1 MFTVEELIDR
11 RWPDF
16 GRRHRWLRTPL
27 LAVLRLLFHES
38 RFRQFGEQYPHLDGI
53 DFVDKALEYFDF
65 SYTVRSDERE
75 RIPATGPVVIVANH
89 PIGSLDGL
97 ALLRL
102 VSEVRPDVKA
112 VANELLMAIAPLHPL
127 LLPVDALQ
135 GRTARENLRR
145 IEAHLGDGGALVI
158 FPAGEVSRLGAR
170 GVRDGAWRSGFLR
183 MARRANAD
191 IVPVYVDG
199 RNSAFF
205 YAVSL
210 LARPL
215 STLLLIR
222 EMFRQARNSV
232 GIRIGRAIPPA
243 CQRGLDADDTRL
255 AKRFRGEVYALAR
268 PQARSLFPPAPEA
281 IAHPENRQLLRR
293 ELRATTALGETR
305 DGKRIALCRDARG
318 TAVLREIGRLREIA
332 FRAVGEGSGARR
344 DIDRFDPHYE
354 HIVLWDDHDLEV
366 VGAYRLVHAGHALA
380 RHGPG
385 ALYTGTLFEFGPA
398 MDALWPQACELGR
411 SFVQPRYWGRRGLD
425 YLWYGIGAW
434 LGTQPEVRWLFGPVS
449 ISNSY
454 PAFARELLVGF
465 YRHYFPPAAPLA
477 RARRPCVRAA
487 DDAGHRLLRHRPRGG
502 FRAPARGA
510 AGQRP
515 AGAGAAEAVHRGGHR
530 RRRGLPRFQRGSG
543 FRPLHRRPDPD
554 RPRAAAARPPR
565 PLPRRPLT
573 HERSATGRTYGGQ
586 RSRPRCP
593 GIGHVRGARACAR
606 GGGRSGGAGLYFAAQ
621 RFPGF
626 RACQAL

>member
-135 GRTARENLRR
+135 GRTARDNLRR

-477 RARRPCVRAA
+477 RARRPCVCAPLTTLDTGFCGTDREADFARLRAVLQA
-487 DDAGHRLLRHRPRGG
+487 SGLQVPVLLKQYTEAVTEG
-502 FRAPARGA
+502 GA
-510 AGQRP
+510 AFLDFSVDPDFGHCIDGLILIDLARLRP
-515 AGAGAAEAVHRGGHR
+515 AHR
-530 RRRGLPRFQRGSG
+530 
-543 FRPLHRRPDPD
+543 
-554 RPRAAAARPPR
+554 ARY
-565 PLPRRPLT
+565 L
-573 HERSATGRTYGGQ
+573 
-586 RSRPRCP
+586 
-593 GIGHVRGARACAR
+593 GAR
-606 GGGRSGGAGLYFAAQ
+606 
-621 RFPGF
+621 
-626 RACQAL
+626 